1 MSQIII
7 LFSHAG
13 NFLIVLPKTII
24 FHFSIINIQL
34 IECINVAVFGL
45 AKTIKLK
52 LKTDFFSQVIL
63 LNPMYYACFD
73 PTFNHFK
80 EHL

>member
-1 MSQIII
+1 MSPIII

-13 NFLIVLPKTII
+13 NFLIVLPKTVI
-24 FHFSIINIQL
+24 FHLYFINIQL

-45 AKTIKLK
+45 VKTIKLK

-63 LNPMYYACFD
+63 LNPMYYDCFD

-80 EHL
+80 KHL

>member
-13 NFLIVLPKTII
+13 NFLIVLPKTVI
-24 FHFSIINIQL
+24 FHLYFINIQL

-45 AKTIKLK
+45 VKTIKLK
-52 LKTDFFSQVIL
+52 LKADFFSLVIL
-63 LNPMYYACFD
+63 LNPMYYDCFD

-80 EHL
+80 KHL